1 MNLSSLGLL
10 WRELLTAPWWQPS
23 SIEPF
28 AGLQCLHE
36 AAALTA
42 AADWSSLPQL
52 QPHSVPG
59 SSDIPI
65 PFSHPPSV
73 KQSHTDVHT
82 CGSVLLLCA
91 SFPNKNKNPEFPS
104 KQWGKYNFCSGFIS
118 IKSKSVFWCRL
129 PKRCTKNPK
138 DLLFTKKSQTPQ
150 TINSSS
156 EPSPLTSHFCLK
168 DIDTI
173 PMKPAHVSSVFE
185 QQQSGTFL
193 RSNNH
198 TLIRRTQRWMEG
210 NFVPPLPALY
220 NLCTMV
226 PVFFCLLHVSNAALK
241 TS

>member
-42 AADWSSLPQL
+42 SADRSSLPQL

-168 DIDTI
+168 DTDTI

-185 QQQSGTFL
+185 
-193 RSNNH
+193 
-198 TLIRRTQRWMEG
+198 
-210 NFVPPLPALY
+210 
-220 NLCTMV
+220 
-226 PVFFCLLHVSNAALK
+226 
-241 TS
+241 

>member
-10 WRELLTAPWWQPS
+10 WRELLTAPWWQPRS
-23 SIEPF
+23 TEPL

-42 AADWSSLPQL
+42 ALSSSPQL

-82 CGSVLLLCA
+82 CVLVLLSRA

-104 KQWGKYNFCSGFIS
+104 KLQGKYNFCSGFIS

-129 PKRCTKNPK
+129 PKRCTKNPNG
-138 DLLFTKKSQTPQ
+138 LLFTKKSQTPEI
-150 TINSSS
+150 INSSS

-168 DIDTI
+168 GTNTI
-173 PMKPAHVSSVFE
+173 PVKLAHVSSVFE
-185 QQQSGTFL
+185 
-193 RSNNH
+193 
-198 TLIRRTQRWMEG
+198 
-210 NFVPPLPALY
+210 
-220 NLCTMV
+220 
-226 PVFFCLLHVSNAALK
+226 
-241 TS
+241 